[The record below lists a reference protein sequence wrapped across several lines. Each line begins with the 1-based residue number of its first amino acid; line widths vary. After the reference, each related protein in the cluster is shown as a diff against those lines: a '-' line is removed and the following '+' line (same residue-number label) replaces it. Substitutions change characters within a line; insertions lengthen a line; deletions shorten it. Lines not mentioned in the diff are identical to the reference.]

1 MFERNNMSIE
11 NLTEQAAVQSPG
23 PQFDDQPAASSY
35 PDHRPL
41 ADNCDI
47 FAASLAH
54 RCTLKKIDS
63 KHVRENIN

>member
-41 ADNCDI
+41 ADNCA
-47 FAASLAH
+47 FLPAQFAH
-54 RCTLKKIDS
+54 R
-63 KHVRENIN
+63 